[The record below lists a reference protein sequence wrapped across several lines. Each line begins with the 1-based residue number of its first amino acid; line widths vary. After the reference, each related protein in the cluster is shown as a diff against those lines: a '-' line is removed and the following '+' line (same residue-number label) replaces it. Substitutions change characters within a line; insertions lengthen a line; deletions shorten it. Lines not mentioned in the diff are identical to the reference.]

1 MSIVRGC
8 MGLAALAVS
17 LTLGAALK
25 EAVQVVKRG
34 QPALIDSV
42 TQPR

>member
-1 MSIVRGC
+1 LGWWAKGPINDPKE
-8 MGLAALAVS
+8 
-17 LTLGAALK
+17 LGAALN